1 MGVAGNGRHG
11 LGRGAG
17 TGDHDTDQG
26 EEETTVRR
34 LPRGAGDG
42 TRLVSSR
49 TMFCAGRG
57 WYYRG
62 SKTALWQ
69 PDTRRIMLGKV
80 QAHPEREK
88 CQRGLRSPAIMGELE
103 GMLDVDGATLDADKW
118 TCGLPDGAGILDVHT
133 GKVRPSTADDR
144 VTKAHPA
151 RVEVDAA
158 LVAGTSYRHVATWH
172 GLKMSAV
179 FRHRRAHLAEP
190 IRVRPCS
197 GCGGPLDGASSRCAA
212 CRTAAGAQ
220 QQRRQRRAVDKA
232 WLLTADARWSSD
244 PELRRQRQAAGLC
257 VVCALARQD
266 GRHWCCSRA
275 HEKLRQHTLH
285 RVLNE

>member
-1 MGVAGNGRHG
+1 MIPKDNGTSGGALAADAARRRYPKPPACHDAGWPGYGRPQISGGRVPSAGWDNRACIGVQLDPSLTRRADGEAPPPIVGSGRGGVVVGGVAACAPAASQTRFDSVK
-11 LGRGAG
+11 LAAMRAC
-17 TGDHDTDQG
+17 
-26 EEETTVRR
+26 TV
-34 LPRGAGDG
+34 
-42 TRLVSSR
+42 
-49 TMFCAGRG
+49 C
-57 WYYRG
+57 
-62 SKTALWQ
+62 
-69 PDTRRIMLGKV
+69 
-80 QAHPEREK
+80 
-88 CQRGLRSPAIMGELE
+88 
-103 GMLDVDGATLDADKW
+103 
-118 TCGLPDGAGILDVHT
+118 
-133 GKVRPSTADDR
+133 
-144 VTKAHPA
+144 AHPA

-220 QQRRQRRAVDKA
+220 QQRRALQRRQRRAVDKA

-257 VVCALARQD
+257 VVCAHDRPAD
-266 GRHWCCSRA
+266 RHWCCSRE

>member
-1 MGVAGNGRHG
+1 MHVNATPTHDPAHVCHAGRVPSAGWDNRACIGVQLDPSLTRRADGEAPPPPPPPTERPPPNRRIAPGGRGSRGGVAACAPAASQTRFDSVK
-11 LGRGAG
+11 LAAMRAC
-17 TGDHDTDQG
+17 
-26 EEETTVRR
+26 TV
-34 LPRGAGDG
+34 
-42 TRLVSSR
+42 
-49 TMFCAGRG
+49 C
-57 WYYRG
+57 
-62 SKTALWQ
+62 
-69 PDTRRIMLGKV
+69 
-80 QAHPEREK
+80 
-88 CQRGLRSPAIMGELE
+88 
-103 GMLDVDGATLDADKW
+103 
-118 TCGLPDGAGILDVHT
+118 
-133 GKVRPSTADDR
+133 
-144 VTKAHPA
+144 AHPA

-220 QQRRQRRAVDKA
+220 QQRRALERRQRRAVDKA

-257 VVCALARQD
+257 VVCAHDRPAYSPASSCPSAALCL
-266 GRHWCCSRA
+266 HPVSR
-275 HEKLRQHTLH
+275 R
-285 RVLNE
+285 R